1 MAILIV
7 EQNAKK
13 SMNIRRGYVLNQAA
27 IDLKAEES
35 IFLMILKSENY
46 TSVSLVRSFNGLGSW
61 LSSWFRR
68 NFRLIQLLWIT
79 GHVQHL
85 ITVAPGWG

>member
-1 MAILIV
+1 MAILLV

-13 SMNIRRGYVLNQAA
+13 SITYPIAAMCPESQVA

-46 TSVSLVRSFNGLGSW
+46 TSVSLVRSFNGLGS
-61 LSSWFRR
+61 
-68 NFRLIQLLWIT
+68 
-79 GHVQHL
+79 G
-85 ITVAPGWG
+85 